1 MILVDAII
9 AYAAQ
14 SVERVAPVKQADLSN
29 AVSAA
34 VPPIPMAAAA
44 SNPLLSGPIL
54 PTLLRFALPNMA
66 AMLATALATIAETGF
81 VGSMGTASLAGM
93 ALVFPMV
100 MLQQMLSAG
109 AMGGGVSSAVS
120 RALGAGDT
128 ARANAL
134 AVHALWI
141 GLAAGL
147 LSTVLMLAFGPAL
160 YAALGGRGAAL
171 TQAVAYSNVAFLGAA
186 GIWMLNTFAS
196 VIRGSGNM
204 RVPSVTLLVVAVV
217 QVLVGGAFGLGW
229 LGLPRWGMAGVA
241 LGQVVA
247 YLGGAVY
254 LFSYLRSGRARLTL
268 SVTTTALQHDLLRD
282 ILRVGAVACLSPFQT
297 VLTILVLTHLVTRFG
312 TDALAGYGIGTRLEF
327 LLVPIAFAIG
337 VATVPLVG
345 MAMGAG
351 MVSRAKRVTWTG
363 GVMAAC
369 LLGVLG
375 IVLALTPDTWTRLF
389 TNDPEVLAS
398 AALYFHWAGP
408 CYGLFGLGLSLY
420 FSSLGA
426 GKVAGPVLA
435 GTLRL
440 LLIAAGGWALAQAH
454 AAPWTIFA
462 LVGFGMAAYGV
473 ASVAAVRY
481 VDWGPDR

>member
-1 MILVDAII
+1 MTE
-9 AYAAQ
+9 AAP
-14 SVERVAPVKQADLSN
+14 RAGLSN
-29 AVSAA
+29 KAS
-34 VPPIPMAAAA
+34 AAA
-44 SNPLLSGPIL
+44 SANPLLTAPIA
-54 PTLLRFALPNMA
+54 PTLLRFALPNMV
-66 AMLATALATIAETGF
+66 AMLATALATIAETSY
-81 VGSMGTASLAGM
+81 VGSFGVASLAGM

-100 MLQQMLSAG
+100 MLQGMLSAG

-120 RALGAGDT
+120 RALGAGDVE
-128 ARANAL
+128 RANAL
-134 AVHALWI
+134 AVHAMWI
-141 GLAAGL
+141 GLAAGVV
-147 LSTVLMLAFGPAL
+147 TMALMLSFGPAIF
-160 YAALGGRGAAL
+160 AALGGQGEAL
-171 TQAVAYSNVAFLGAA
+171 VQAEAYSNVAFFGSI
-186 GIWMLNTFAS
+186 GVWMCNTLAS

-204 RVPSVTLLVVAVV
+204 KVPSATFLICAAA
-217 QVLVGGAFGLGW
+217 QVLIGGAFGLGW
-229 LGLPRWGMAGVA
+229 GPLPRLGMAGVA
-241 LGQVVA
+241 VGQAVA
-247 YLGGAVY
+247 FSVGAVF
-254 LFSYLRSGRARLTL
+254 LFVYLRSGRARVQLRVRRTPL
-268 SVTTTALQHDLLRD
+268 QGALMRD
-282 ILRVGAVACLSPFQT
+282 ILKVGAFACLSPLQT
-297 VLTILVLTHLVTRFG
+297 VLTILILTRLVSHFG
-312 TDALAGYGIGTRLEF
+312 TNALAGYGIGTRLEF